1 VKAAPGSDAE
11 QTAEQH
17 GRARGARGENAVK
30 EQHDLGAFVQHR
42 QGDDDRQRGQ
52 RFGAASACRGSLPT
66 ATDPVGST
74 P

>member
-1 VKAAPGSDAE
+1 
-11 QTAEQH
+11 
-17 GRARGARGENAVK
+17 
-30 EQHDLGAFVQHR
+30 VQHR